1 MGKLWKYGF
10 FLWCF
15 TCKIDSISNI
25 HCFQYMLVLLDRFLI
40 TWLYSLFYFFFSN
53 EESKI
58 NLRVMVM
65 MNQSARFIWKWMRDR
80 SGGCIGNGK
89 LPFTLVL
96 FCIAVIVFAIA
107 TACCVRN
114 FKKSFD
120 SKNAH
125 ALLIGKF
132 FQFVK
137 RWLIIGMSHKI
148 KIKRF
153 TFGFVVIITK

>member
-1 MGKLWKYGF
+1 MSKNGWIWVFMG
-10 FLWCF
+10 F
-15 TCKIDSISNI
+15 TCKIDSISNV
-25 HCFQYMLVLLDRFLI
+25 HCLQYMLVLLDRFLI

-58 NLRVMVM
+58 NLRVMAYEPIRAHYLLILI
-65 MNQSARFIWKWMRDR
+65 NEWERDR

-107 TACCVRN
+107 TACWVRN

-120 SKNAH
+120 SKNTH
-125 ALLIGKF
+125 ALVINWSHFKDDSSKTFFGWVISLKF
-132 FQFVK
+132 
-137 RWLIIGMSHKI
+137 
-148 KIKRF
+148 
-153 TFGFVVIITK
+153 